1 MSVLA
6 ILSSGFYTAQ
16 NIQSTFQQF
25 QQEFQQ
31 LGRTCS
37 LGIYPQRSRIL
48 PD

>member
-6 ILSSGFYTAQ
+6 IPSSGFYTAQ
-16 NIQSTFQQF
+16 NIQSTFQQ
-25 QQEFQQ
+25 FQQ

-48 PD
+48 PA